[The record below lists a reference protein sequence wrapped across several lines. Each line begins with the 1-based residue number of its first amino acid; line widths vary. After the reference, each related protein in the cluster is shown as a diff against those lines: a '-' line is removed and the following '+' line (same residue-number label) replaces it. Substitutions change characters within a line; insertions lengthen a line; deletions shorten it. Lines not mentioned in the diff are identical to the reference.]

1 MPSREPVAV
10 VASLHRYP
18 VKSLLGEQV
27 DRLEVDARG
36 CSGDRV
42 WALTTGGGMLAS
54 GKSGR
59 RFTAV
64 PGLQQVRAR
73 LVDGTVVL
81 RLPDGT
87 ETSVDDPAAPALL
100 SASLGREVAL
110 VRETDDGSDDGLHD
124 GVGHFDDGPVSLLG
138 TASVAAVADDL
149 GAPVPSSRFRPN
161 VVLRTDE
168 PWAEDAWDGRRLQ
181 VGDVLLDVVQTS
193 PRCTMVDAATADTP
207 AQPGVLKAVG
217 RLNGAELGIIAEVV
231 RGGTVAVGDQVHLA
245 GDGPAAR

>member
-1 MPSREPVAV
+1 MPSREPVAA

-36 CSGDRV
+36 CAGDRV
-42 WALTTGGGMLAS
+42 WALSTGGGMLAS

-73 LVDGTVVL
+73 LVGGTVLL

-87 ETSVDDPAAPALL
+87 ETSADDPAAPALL
-100 SASLGREVAL
+100 SAHLGREVTL
-110 VRETDDGSDDGLHD
+110 LREADGSSDGLHD

-138 TASVAAVADDL
+138 TASVGAVADDL
-149 GAPVPSSRFRPN
+149 GAPVPTSRFRPN
-161 VVLRTDE
+161 IVLRTDAA
-168 PWAEDAWDGRRLQ
+168 WAEDAWDGRRLQ

-217 RLNGAELGIIAEVV
+217 RLNGAELGIIADVV
-231 RGGTVAVGDQVHLA
+231 RGGVVAVGDQVSLV
-245 GDGPAAR
+245 GDGPALR